1 MKNKNL
7 KKERGITLVALVIT
21 IVVLL
26 ILAAVAIVSLSGENN
41 IISKAQKARDDYNE
55 AKQDEDEELKNLN
68 WIGKYIVYT
77 DPTAEDGAPMQGY
90 AIEMYISTVRITLNN
105 ESTDYDLRI
114 EKDGDETK
122 AYAGG
127 KFLGTMAYSP
137 ECEVAV
143 LVTENSEIEDTED
156 VTWFK
161 AKSFGDVIRFL
172 EDRDDDE

>member
-77 DPTAEDGAPMQGY
+77 DPTAEDGAPVQGY
-90 AIEMYISTVRITLNN
+90 SIELYSSTVRITIGNK
-105 ESTDYDLRI
+105 STDYDLRI

-127 KFLGTMAYSP
+127 KFLGYLTWLS
-137 ECEVAV
+137 EFGLAV
-143 LVTENSEIEDTED
+143 LDTEAPE
-156 VTWFK
+156 VEGVPEAAWF
-161 AKSFGDVIRFL
+161 SSQITEEIVNYYS
-172 EDRDDDE
+172 E